1 MPLGDRDYMR
11 PSSSSSGSKR
21 RFTQFDLGMNPVFAL
36 IAANAIVY
44 LVGLISGKSALF
56 TNNLGLIPSGFT
68 HHPWT
73 IFTSMFVHAGFGHIF
88 GNMIT
93 LFFFGEL
100 LNKIIGNARFL
111 LLYFIGGI
119 VGGVFFLLLPHNDF
133 ATIIGAS
140 GAVYAVAGA
149 LVVMMPKL
157 TVRLYFL
164 IPMPLWVLV
173 LVFFV
178 LWSFIPG
185 IAWQAHMGG
194 LATGLVMGYFFRK
207 KIRVD
212 FYR

>member
-11 PSSSSSGSKR
+11 PSSSSSGGR
-21 RFTQFDLGMNPVFAL
+21 GRFSQFNLGMNPVMAIIVANVVIYL
-36 IAANAIVY
+36 AA
-44 LVGLISGKSALF
+44 LISGKGVQFAA
-56 TNNLGLIPSGFT
+56 NLGLMPSAFT
-68 HHPWT
+68 QHPWT
-73 IFTSMFVHAGFGHIF
+73 IITSMFVHIEFGHIF

-100 LNKIIGNARFL
+100 LNKIVGNARFL
-111 LLYFIGGI
+111 LVYFIGGI
-119 VGGVFFLLLPHNDF
+119 AGSIMYLWLGSDYSVV
-133 ATIIGAS
+133 IGAS
-140 GAVYAVAGA
+140 GAVYAIAGA
-149 LVVMMPKL
+149 LVMLMPKL

-164 IPMPLWVLV
+164 IPIPLWIFV

-185 IAWQAHMGG
+185 VAWQAHMGG
-194 LATGLVMGYFFRK
+194 LAVGLVAGYFFRK